1 MTTDKPDWLPF
12 ECYLLTRQSSGLQAH
27 GMSESLSNVTEA
39 AASMTITNS
48 TTANST
54 GSGQHHLTALNNDS
68 SSYAFIEYFLRLS
81 MHASTAKILS
91 AWEVSNPQLTLQ
103 FEKRSKV
110 C

>member
-1 MTTDKPDWLPF
+1 
-12 ECYLLTRQSSGLQAH
+12 
-27 GMSESLSNVTEA
+27 MSESIANVTEA

-48 TTANST
+48 SS
-54 GSGQHHLTALNNDS
+54 GSSQQHLTALNNDS
-68 SSYAFIEYFLRLS
+68 NSYAFIEYFLRLS

-110 C
+110 NCVLMNFIPSVR